1 MKRVTESSGNVFDD
15 LGLTNSKELLARAEL
30 ARQVY
35 VIIKKRGLTQTA
47 AAELLKLKQPDL
59 SLLMRGRLA
68 RFSTDR
74 LIQMLNVL
82 DRDVEIVVRR
92 KSSALRSTST
102 GWANSSTCSAPSDS
116 ATPPIAVK
124 IFWAASTNSSP
135 VRKARRVAS
144 STPRRAWCALVEMLA
159 PYKGRVYP
167 QREFFGHACHGRRR
181 QRWSQDAN
189 PLGFECVS

>member
-35 VIIKKRGLTQTA
+35 LIIKKRGLTQTA
-47 AAELLKLKQPDL
+47 AADLLKLKQPDV

-74 LIQMLNVL
+74 LIHMLNVL

-92 KSSALRSTST
+92 KSSSR
-102 GWANSSTCSAPSDS
+102 
-116 ATPPIAVK
+116 
-124 IFWAASTNSSP
+124 
-135 VRKARRVAS
+135 RKASLRVIA
-144 STPRRAWCALVEMLA
+144 A
-159 PYKGRVYP
+159 
-167 QREFFGHACHGRRR
+167 
-181 QRWSQDAN
+181 
-189 PLGFECVS
+189 

>member
-35 VIIKKRGLTQTA
+35 LIIKKRGLTQTA
-47 AAELLKLKQPDL
+47 AAELLKLKQPDV

-92 KSSALRSTST
+92 KSSS
-102 GWANSSTCSAPSDS
+102 
-116 ATPPIAVK
+116 K
-124 IFWAASTNSSP
+124 
-135 VRKARRVAS
+135 RKASLRVIA
-144 STPRRAWCALVEMLA
+144 A
-159 PYKGRVYP
+159 
-167 QREFFGHACHGRRR
+167 
-181 QRWSQDAN
+181 
-189 PLGFECVS
+189 